1 MYEYEED
8 SDIIGL
14 SCTLLNPYKG
24 YTEGTIVG
32 DYGNTIVV
40 RLESGK
46 EISEYRDE
54 VIIHWL
60 NDNKRMTQIAA
71 KFVKWDIPELATL
84 QDSKVYKLRVHL
96 NVDTNWKVRQYS
108 SWKLRHHRISIMTF
122 V

>member
-1 MYEYEED
+1 MSNRTFDNE

-24 YTEGTIVG
+24 YMEGTIVG

-54 VIIHWL
+54 VIIH
-60 NDNKRMTQIAA
+60 D
-71 KFVKWDIPELATL
+71 
-84 QDSKVYKLRVHL
+84 
-96 NVDTNWKVRQYS
+96 
-108 SWKLRHHRISIMTF
+108 
-122 V
+122 